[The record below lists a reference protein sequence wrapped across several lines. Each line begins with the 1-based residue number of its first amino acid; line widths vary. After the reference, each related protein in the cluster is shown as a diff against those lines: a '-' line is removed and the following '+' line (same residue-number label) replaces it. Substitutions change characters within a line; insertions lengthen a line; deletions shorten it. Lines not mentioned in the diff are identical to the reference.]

1 MEAMLHRPSDHQTI
15 SIHYKAINDERRRL
29 LHSEVL
35 GRVSGKTEG
44 TEQAQMALVML
55 MAIHILR
62 RQL

>member
-1 MEAMLHRPSDHQTI
+1 MLHRTNDHQTI
-15 SIHYKAINDERRRL
+15 CIHCKALNDERRSL
-29 LHSEVL
+29 LYSKVL
-35 GRVSGKTEG
+35 GRVSGKTEV